1 MPFVKIYYPENI
13 LNEEELE
20 KMGECIHLSLIEH
33 FNIPENDYFQMFLP
47 YQQNKFLYNPY
58 YLLERGEKRTEN
70 MIYVSIT
77 CGPGRTVQQ
86 KKDLYQSVSLKI
98 TEYSDVK
105 TSDIFITI
113 NETAAENWS
122 FGQGIAQMV
131 KIKGEKMKNELIE
144 VHIKKKMREMAPAFA
159 HYSEKILFEEVWRDA
174 TLTLRERSLCTVSAL
189 ISLGNTEQL
198 PFHLKLAK
206 QNGIKENELVA
217 LITHMAFYVGLPK
230 AMSALNIVM
239 NEMKS

>member
-217 LITHMAFYVGLPK
+217 LITHMAFYVGWPK

>member
-1 MPFVKIYYPENI
+1 MQPCYTPRSLSITDKATGVGLLSCFTSPADL
-13 LNEEELE
+13 LNQ
-20 KMGECIHLSLIEH
+20 SL
-33 FNIPENDYFQMFLP
+33 QGP
-47 YQQNKFLYNPY
+47 Y
-58 YLLERGEKRTEN
+58 GRT
-70 MIYVSIT
+70 YVSIT

-105 TSDIFITI
+105 TSDIFITL

-131 KIKGEKMKNELIE
+131 KIKGEKNELIE
-144 VHIKKKMREMAPAFA
+144 VHIKKKMREMSPAFA

-198 PFHLKLAK
+198 QFHLKLAK
-206 QNGIKENELVA
+206 QNGVMENELVA
-217 LITHMAFYVGLPK
+217 LITHMAFYVGWPK
-230 AMSALNIVM
+230 AMAALNIVM
-239 NEMKS
+239 NERQS

>member
-1 MPFVKIYYPENI
+1 FTSPADL
-13 LNEEELE
+13 LNQ
-20 KMGECIHLSLIEH
+20 SL
-33 FNIPENDYFQMFLP
+33 QGP
-47 YQQNKFLYNPY
+47 Y
-58 YLLERGEKRTEN
+58 GRT
-70 MIYVSIT
+70 YVSIT

-105 TSDIFITI
+105 TSDIFITL

-131 KIKGEKMKNELIE
+131 KIKGEKNELIE
-144 VHIKKKMREMAPAFA
+144 VHIKKKMREMSPAFA

-198 PFHLKLAK
+198 QFHLKLAK
-206 QNGIKENELVA
+206 QNGVMENELVA
-217 LITHMAFYVGLPK
+217 LITHMAFYVGWPK
-230 AMSALNIVM
+230 AMAALNIVM
-239 NEMKS
+239 NERQS

>member
-47 YQQNKFLYNPY
+47 YQENKFLYNPY

-105 TSDIFITI
+105 TSDIFITL

-131 KIKGEKMKNELIE
+131 KIKGEKNELIE
-144 VHIKKKMREMAPAFA
+144 VHIKKKMREMSPAFA

-198 PFHLKLAK
+198 QFHLKLAK
-206 QNGIKENELVA
+206 QNGVMENELVA
-217 LITHMAFYVGLPK
+217 LITHMAFYVGWPK
-230 AMSALNIVM
+230 AMAALNIVM
-239 NEMKS
+239 NERQS

>member
-217 LITHMAFYVGLPK
+217 LITHMAFTLVGQK
-230 AMSALNIVM
+230 HVSFKYS
-239 NEMKS
+239 NE